1 MRAGMSRGIVC
12 ALLVSAAAAAQTRPA
27 FEVASIRP
35 SSEQATQVN
44 VGLHISGAQVRM
56 TYMSLKDYVAIA
68 YRVRVRQVVGPDWLA
83 QQRFDIAAKIPDG
96 VPSDSVAEMLQTLL
110 ADRFHLAVHRDMKE
124 FPVYALGVGK
134 GGPKLRESADAG
146 DASADRSA
154 NVNVAASG
162 SVAGVFV
169 DLGAGSFFNLANNRL
184 EIHKMTTEALAS
196 MLTRFLDRPVVDTT
210 GLQGSYDLTLDLAP
224 EDYTA
229 MLIRSAVNAG
239 VVLPPQ
245 ALRALDAAPG
255 DPLSGPLQKFGL
267 ALEARKAPLDVI
279 VVDAIQKIPTEN

>member
-1 MRAGMSRGIVC
+1 MRPGMIRGIVC
-12 ALLVSAAAAAQTRPA
+12 ALLVSAPALGQTRQV

-44 VGLHISGAQVRM
+44 VGMHISGAQVRM
-56 TYMSLKDYVAIA
+56 TYMSLRDYVAIA
-68 YRVRVRQVVGPDWLA
+68 YRVRVGQVVGPDWLA

-96 VPSDSVAEMLQTLL
+96 VSSDAVAGMLQTLL
-110 ADRFHLAVHRDMKE
+110 ADRFQLAVHRDMKE
-124 FPVYALGVGK
+124 FSVYALGVGK
-134 GGPKLRESADAG
+134 GGPKLKESADAG
-146 DASADRSA
+146 DAPGDRPA

-184 EIHKMTTEALAS
+184 EIHKMTAEALAS

-210 GLQGSYDLTLDLAP
+210 ALKGSYDLTLDLTP

-229 MLIRSAVNAG
+229 LLIRSAVNAG

-245 ALRALDAAPG
+245 ALRALDALPG
-255 DPLSGPLQKFGL
+255 DPLSGPLQTFGL
-267 ALEARKAPLDVI
+267 TLDARKAPLDVI
-279 VVDAIQKIPTEN
+279 VVDTMQKTPTEN